1 MLFEVCV
8 SPETRQALFIS
19 KHTIASWLTMTQ
31 QPTEVCPANAPA
43 EQTKSGNKKQISV
56 DEIAAAFQTVGQDIM
71 EIGKLASEE
80 TLVVEQFLA
89 SLQKYMPPVSS
100 SIAVSPSVIP
110 IDIGVVAQAYIQPN
124 GHLKVTFTDKNRRV
138 LDLREP
144 KYRSLMVAVM
154 NDVLPKF
161 EALAQEMIEE
171 NRHRAT
177 MPATPH
183 VEMPP
188 PPPPAPVP
196 EPISAVTAEPPISLA
211 EPAPIEELPKQ
222 EPQIEV
228 PAPDLSAERDAKIE
242 AITAETLGYLEMLGG
257 EVFEQEPVSKYF
269 DDWMVNLR
277 QIILSFESSDV
288 IGQDEAFGGECNQI
302 FGNIEEELSKRIAN
316 EADIAV
322 SARTLVENR
331 YLLNKIDEGYAA
343 QTKDLVDRGTSAIE
357 NLMRNMQSIEKEL
370 SEVEQIKTSYRH
382 PLQKMAKDQKIA
394 ELTQKLNAVKKRLAM
409 AVGTSSVD
417 SGKAGDIDTEFAAH
431 SKMLEEKRKIAMD
444 FLNQNVHDLQH
455 EIDEI
460 KKSKTNNPI
469 KRVANQQ
476 QIFELT
482 EKLIDAKKRLSLAE
496 QNSSAEMESL
506 RAEYEKKKQAALG
519 KVQSLENDIA
529 TKAVDNSAGVR
540 KEAAKALAEAAKSL
554 AERKKAAPM
563 LPATS
568 EAPEG

>member
-1 MLFEVCV
+1 M
-8 SPETRQALFIS
+8 
-19 KHTIASWLTMTQ
+19 
-31 QPTEVCPANAPA
+31 
-43 EQTKSGNKKQISV
+43 
-56 DEIAAAFQTVGQDIM
+56 
-71 EIGKLASEE
+71 LASEE
-80 TLVVEQFLA
+80 THVVEQFLA
-89 SLQKYMPPVSS
+89 SLQQYMPPVSS

-110 IDIGVVAQAYIQPN
+110 IDIGIVVQAYIQPN
-124 GHLKVTFTDKNRRV
+124 GHLEVTFTDKNRKV

-171 NRHRAT
+171 NRRRAN
-177 MPATPH
+177 MPAPPH
-183 VEMPP
+183 VEMPTP
-188 PPPPAPVP
+188 LPPAPEL
-196 EPISAVTAEPPISLA
+196 EPIPAVTAEPPVSLA
-211 EPAPIEELPKQ
+211 EPVRMDELPKQ

-228 PAPDLSAERDAKIE
+228 PVPDLSAERNNQIE

-277 QIILSFESSDV
+277 QIIISFESSDV
-288 IGQDEAFGGECNQI
+288 IGQDKAFGGECNQI
-302 FGNIEEELSKRIAN
+302 FGNIEDELSKRIAK

-343 QTKDLVDRGTSAIE
+343 QTKDLVDKGTSAIE

-382 PLQKMAKDQKIA
+382 PLQKMAKDQKIS

-409 AVGTSSVD
+409 AVGTSSVN
-417 SGKAGDIDTEFAAH
+417 SSKAGDIDAEFAAH
-431 SKMLEEKRKIAMD
+431 SKMLEEKRKIAID
-444 FLNQNVHDLQH
+444 FLSKNVQDLQH

-476 QIFELT
+476 QIFEST
-482 EKLIDAKKRLSLAE
+482 EKLIDAKKRLTLAE
-496 QNSSAEMESL
+496 QSSSAEIESL

-519 KVQSLENDIA
+519 KVQSLEKDIA
-529 TKAVDNSAGVR
+529 RKAVDNSAGVR
-540 KEAAKALAEAAKSL
+540 KEAAKALAEAVKSL
-554 AERKKAAPM
+554 AQRKKTTPISPAADAAPQ
-563 LPATS
+563 
-568 EAPEG
+568 G